1 MPGGVT
7 LRELRKFPIS
17 HFLFVLVFMG
27 CFGAA
32 YHFSKHA
39 DFKPSKPG
47 NSSYSEEG
55 EDHDDGG
62 KYCIFSA
69 VAGSGVG

>member
-1 MPGGVT
+1 MPGDVT
-7 LRELRKFPIS
+7 LRELKKFPVN

-39 DFKPSKPG
+39 DFKPSKSG
-47 NSSYSEEG
+47 NTTNSKEG
-55 EDHDDGG
+55 EDNGSGG
-62 KYCIFSA
+62 KYSIFSA